1 MLISSFLCNYSLR
14 HKKQDHFV
22 VSVQQIFI
30 HVFNFIKAEHIKFLQ
45 NAGLKSVRILLRELH
60 RSKCNLDIL

>member
-1 MLISSFLCNYSLR
+1 
-14 HKKQDHFV
+14 V

-60 RSKCNLDIL
+60 RSKCNLDILWWKSS